1 MLNARLQKEQG
12 IRRHSLLYVDMKI
25 NGHAVRAMVDTGAM
39 RSILA
44 SDVAKQLGLKLKTN
58 LSRIKP
64 VDTEA
69 SPVDGIV
76 EGVSIRLGEWQ
87 GKGNLLV
94 MPRHTYQLIL
104 GQDLMVEAN
113 AMRVPH
119 LLGDYPEERSFK
131 KNNDEA
137 KARLG
142 TVTVVEDDD
151 EAGVGSVSAECQR
164 GWDAGDGAPS
174 SSCPK

>member
-58 LSRIKP
+58 LSL
-64 VDTEA
+64 A
-69 SPVDGIV
+69 
-76 EGVSIRLGEWQ
+76 

-104 GQDLMVEAN
+104 GQDLMGEAN

-119 LLGDYPEERSFK
+119 LLGMY
-131 KNNDEA
+131 
-137 KARLG
+137 
-142 TVTVVEDDD
+142 
-151 EAGVGSVSAECQR
+151 VGN
-164 GWDAGDGAPS
+164 
-174 SSCPK
+174 